1 MYFSLFELSVVLASQ
16 MGKELHFCSTT
27 EDWVSRKMWKG
38 KGEENNW
45 VAQTSSQGTRRTT
58 EDGIVVLPWNLGYC
72 SGLEVGAV
80 CCIWTNYREYVQ
92 KNLHWCFHTWNLVH
106 LAVLSLRYI
115 FFLTWYLDLSE
126 SVHWR
131 TSLGRACGPQSLST
145 LKEETVKC
153 MDGLGKWRDC
163 CSSTTSCRDLSRA
176 DKCPGSVGYITCRD
190 GQVTRL
196 LLGWCCIVVNLEWLV
211 YLSRPTQVEA
221 GCNLKESDPL
231 PPSVFEWCYCHS
243 SEDVFENLWLSCR
256 ACYTSMYCFSIFTI
270 LNYIL
275 VFPFKTSVN
284 VTWF

>member
-45 VAQTSSQGTRRTT
+45 VAQTSSQGAQRTT
-58 EDGIVVLPWNLGYC
+58 EDGIVVLSWNLGYC

-92 KNLHWCFHTWNLVH
+92 KNLHWCFHTWKLVH

-145 LKEETVKC
+145 LKEEIVKC

-176 DKCPGSVGYITCRD
+176 DKCPGSVGYIHLQ
-190 GQVTRL
+190 GQASHKVAVGMMLHCSKSGMTSLSLKTNTSWSRSQSERVWPSATFCLWVML
-196 LLGWCCIVVNLEWLV
+196 LPLQWRCIWKSLAFLQSLLHFYVLFSHFHYFKLHFS
-211 YLSRPTQVEA
+211 LSIQ
-221 GCNLKESDPL
+221 D
-231 PPSVFEWCYCHS
+231 
-243 SEDVFENLWLSCR
+243 LS
-256 ACYTSMYCFSIFTI
+256 
-270 LNYIL
+270 
-275 VFPFKTSVN
+275 
-284 VTWF
+284 